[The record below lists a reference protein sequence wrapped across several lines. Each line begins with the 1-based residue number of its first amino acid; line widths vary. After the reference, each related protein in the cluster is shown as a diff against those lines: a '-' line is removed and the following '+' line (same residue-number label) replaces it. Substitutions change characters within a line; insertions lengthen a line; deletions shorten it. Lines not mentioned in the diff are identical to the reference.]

1 MTDPGLTATDNA
13 NEGEG
18 ESDLAVLVR
27 ARQRLRELV
36 VQLEVA
42 PFAEQTAESMRAY
55 LDENATQ
62 ASSAFAR
69 WRRLPE
75 QKRTGQ
81 VSQALRGKS

>member
-1 MTDPGLTATDNA
+1 MTDPGLTTTDSD
-13 NEGEG
+13 EH

-42 PFAEQTAESMRAY
+42 PFEQQTAESMRAY
-55 LDENATQ
+55 LDEDATR

-75 QKRTGQ
+75 QSRTSQ
-81 VSQALRGKS
+81 VGQALRGHL

>member
-1 MTDPGLTATDNA
+1 MTDPELTTTDSDA
-13 NEGEG
+13 NEQ
-18 ESDLAVLVR
+18 SDLAVLVR

-42 PFAEQTAESMRAY
+42 PFAQQTAESMRAY
-55 LDENATQ
+55 LDEDATR

-75 QKRTGQ
+75 QSRTSQVGKAARGQ
-81 VSQALRGKS
+81 L

>member
-1 MTDPGLTATDNA
+1 MTDPGLTTTDDAANA
-13 NEGEG
+13 DQ
-18 ESDLAVLVR
+18 SDLAVLVR

-42 PFAEQTAESMRAY
+42 PFAPQTSESMRAY
-55 LDENATQ
+55 LDENAAQ

-75 QKRTGQ
+75 QSRTGQ
-81 VSQALRGKS
+81 VDQTLRGQS